1 MKIQKDY
8 SLEQLTA
15 ESVNVVEISIAT
27 INKKPHETRSPTRSA
42 EAVWRMSTHPRGASS
57 SRKHFPRNML
67 RRCWR
72 CGVKIP
78 RYPIRPLKEAE

>member
-27 INKKPHETRSPTRSA
+27 INKKPY
-42 EAVWRMSTHPRGASS
+42 
-57 SRKHFPRNML
+57 
-67 RRCWR
+67 
-72 CGVKIP
+72 GVC
-78 RYPIRPLKEAE
+78 

>member
-27 INKKPHETRSPTRSA
+27 INKKPHEIGRSRMAYVNSPTGRSTRSPTRSA

-57 SRKHFPRNML
+57 SRINSLKNML
-67 RRCWR
+67 RR
-72 CGVKIP
+72 
-78 RYPIRPLKEAE
+78 

>member
-27 INKKPHETRSPTRSA
+27 INKKPHEIGRSPMAYVNSPTGRKQLTDKLP
-42 EAVWRMSTHPRGASS
+42 EEYVKAVLALWGENPTVSDPTA
-57 SRKHFPRNML
+57 
-67 RRCWR
+67 
-72 CGVKIP
+72 
-78 RYPIRPLKEAE
+78 

>member
-27 INKKPHETRSPTRSA
+27 INKKPHE
-42 EAVWRMSTHPRGASS
+42 SS
-57 SRKHFPRNML
+57 SRTNSPKNMS

-78 RYPIRPLKEAE
+78 RYPIRPLKEAK

>member
-27 INKKPHETRSPTRSA
+27 INKKPHEIGRSRMAYVNSPAGRKQLTDKLPEEYVKAVMALWGENPTLSDPTA
-42 EAVWRMSTHPRGASS
+42 
-57 SRKHFPRNML
+57 
-67 RRCWR
+67 
-72 CGVKIP
+72 
-78 RYPIRPLKEAE
+78 

>member
-27 INKKPHETRSPTRSA
+27 INKKPHEIGRSRMAYVNSPMGRKQLTDKLPEEYVKAVMALWGENPTVSDPTA
-42 EAVWRMSTHPRGASS
+42 
-57 SRKHFPRNML
+57 
-67 RRCWR
+67 
-72 CGVKIP
+72 
-78 RYPIRPLKEAE
+78 

>member
-27 INKKPHETRSPTRSA
+27 INKKPHEIGRSRMAYVNSPTGRKQLT
-42 EAVWRMSTHPRGASS
+42 ETLPEEYVKAV
-57 SRKHFPRNML
+57 L
-67 RRCWR
+67 R

-78 RYPIRPLKEAE
+78 RCPIRPLKEAK

>member
-27 INKKPHETRSPTRSA
+27 INKKPHEIGRSRMAYVNSPT
-42 EAVWRMSTHPRGASS
+42 G
-57 SRKHFPRNML
+57 RKQL
-67 RRCWR
+67 TD
-72 CGVKIP
+72 
-78 RYPIRPLKEAE
+78 

>member
-27 INKKPHETRSPTRSA
+27 INKKPHEIGRSHMAYVNSPTGRKQLTDKLP
-42 EAVWRMSTHPRGASS
+42 EEYVKAVLALWGENPTVSDPTA
-57 SRKHFPRNML
+57 
-67 RRCWR
+67 
-72 CGVKIP
+72 
-78 RYPIRPLKEAE
+78 